1 MLPPG
6 AGRQVPGGSGASPCQ
21 RGRSRPPA
29 PAWLNWALNRRPPP
43 RRRQYRCHAGH
54 CVRCC
59 LQLQRSLSQNPELE
73 NSPRLANPE
82 PREVVPTNRLCP
94 LLAENVWLLARLIKT
109 GRVHAARPSWGRGG
123 GGAQRGSPKP
133 RSPVRGT
140 GRAAPSPAAT
150 RRAAASR
157 AKKKKGKPTLSNSS
171 MSRLET
177 DARDHASAPCG
188 GRQFRWDDRIPT
200 AAQAWGG

>member
-1 MLPPG
+1 MCCSVLPPG

-59 LQLQRSLSQNPELE
+59 LQLQRSLSQNPEVE

-123 GGAQRGSPKP
+123 GGGGAEGVPQTPLPSEGNGQSCPLPGGNTQGS
-133 RSPVRGT
+133 RI
-140 GRAAPSPAAT
+140 PSQ
-150 RRAAASR
+150 
-157 AKKKKGKPTLSNSS
+157 KKK
-171 MSRLET
+171 
-177 DARDHASAPCG
+177 
-188 GRQFRWDDRIPT
+188 RQTNFI
-200 AAQAWGG
+200 